1 MLIAFAAIVVTRI
14 AALPRTAW
22 EFDELLFMMGAR
34 HFDPIAH
41 HPPPPGYPLFMFV
54 ARLMRTFFASD
65 FAAFVAL
72 NFFATLLGFIFL
84 ALAFRNISGSEEIGI
99 GGSLLFWMSPVMLVH
114 STTAFSD
121 AGGIAL
127 FSIALWSATRDG
139 DRHAVVFAVAAAAAV
154 GWRPQLAIAIV
165 PMLVAVV
172 LLQRWRQRAIIVS
185 VFTLGCLAWLIPLMV
200 AVGGAAKLLAYE
212 AGQAGYLAEHDA
224 ALSRSNWSAIAVAV
238 RFIAQSWGASVM
250 SIPLLA
256 AAIAG
261 IVATA
266 RARDRRAIPLAIAF
280 GVYLS
285 VALTVMDPA
294 DGTRYSLPATLAVA
308 FFAAR
313 GLPAYR
319 YAIVALFSLASLTF
333 VSSILSQ
340 RATSASPPVQAAEFA
355 RAAFPANAVALY
367 ELPLWPHAQ
376 YFLAAHH
383 PMRIDP
389 GLSAYFDR
397 RDVPL
402 YIFADGATRAPGART
417 FRWQASEAYATLTR
431 NHYRVI
437 SIIPLPPERRF
448 KPLRGM
454 HSLEREPEGEGW
466 RWLMPLAELQLP
478 SLPAT
483 KLDLRLA
490 VPPTVPFDANDVAIS
505 IDGRRAQ
512 TVRIARGTTVTLSVP
527 LARAGAIVRFESARS
542 FIPAEV
548 AGSTNR
554 DPRRL
559 AVRLLDLVLR

>member
-54 ARLMRTFFASD
+54 AQLVRTFIGSD
-65 FAAFVAL
+65 FAALVAL
-72 NFFATLLGFIFL
+72 NFAATLIGFVFL

-99 GGSLLFWMSPVMLVH
+99 AGSLLFWMSPVMLVH
-114 STTAFSD
+114 STAAFSD

-127 FSIALWSATRDG
+127 LSVALWSATRDG
-139 DRHAVVFAVAAAAAV
+139 DRHAVVFALAAAAAV

-165 PMLVAVV
+165 PMLFAVV
-172 LLQRWRQRAIIVS
+172 LLRRWRERVIIVI
-185 VFTLGCLAWLIPLMV
+185 VFTLGCLAWLIPLMI

-212 AGQAGYLAEHDA
+212 ASQAGYLAKYDA
-224 ALSRSNWSAIAVAV
+224 DLSRSNWSAIAVAA
-238 RFIAQSWGASVM
+238 RFIAQSWGAWVM

-256 AAIAG
+256 AAVAG
-261 IVATA
+261 IITTV

-280 GVYLS
+280 CVYLS
-285 VALTVMDPA
+285 VALRVMDPA
-294 DGTRYSLPATLAVA
+294 DGTRYSLPATLAIA

-319 YAIVALFSLASLTF
+319 CALVTLFSLASLTF

-367 ELPLWPHAQ
+367 ELPLWPHAT

-389 GLSAYFDR
+389 GLTAYFDR

-417 FRWQASEAYATLTR
+417 FRWQPSEAYATLTR
-431 NHYRVI
+431 NHYRVV

-448 KPLRGM
+448 KPLRGI
-454 HSLEREPEGEGW
+454 HSLEREAEGEGW
-466 RWLMPLAELQLP
+466 RWLMPIAELQLP
-478 SLPAT
+478 ALPAT
-483 KLDLRLA
+483 KLELRLA

-505 IDGRRAQ
+505 IDGRVAQ
-512 TVRIARGTTVTLSVP
+512 MARIARGTSVALSIP
-527 LARAGAIVRFESARS
+527 LPRPGAIVRFESTRS
-542 FIPAEV
+542 FIPAEGT
-548 AGSTNR
+548 GSANR

-559 AVRLLDLVLR
+559 AVRLIDVVLR